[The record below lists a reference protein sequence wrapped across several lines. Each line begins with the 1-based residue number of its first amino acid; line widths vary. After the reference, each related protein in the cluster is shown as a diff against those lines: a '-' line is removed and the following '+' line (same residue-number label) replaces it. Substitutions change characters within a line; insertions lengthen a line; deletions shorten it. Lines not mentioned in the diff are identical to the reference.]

1 MSKQVC
7 LLFFL
12 VLILLASCSSQN
24 LEPALAFVIPESELP
39 LAEPGPYE
47 FSVMREIIYNDDDRN
62 GREVSIDI
70 YYPSTDGEPDLRG
83 APFPLIISSYKML
96 VFAPHLVS
104 HGFIAIGINY
114 FGDDEIGAEYY
125 QPLDYVFALNQL
137 ADNPPEVLEG
147 MIDTDHAGAWGY
159 SFDGRNSL
167 VLTGA
172 RLDPEY
178 YFEVCDNPGFND
190 IDYTGNL
197 NWICEPFENWDEFVE
212 GAGTA
217 ITESEDGLWQPITD
231 DRIIALMP
239 LSPDGEW
246 LFGSRG
252 FAAVDK
258 AVLLTEGQY
267 EAPFNE
273 AHYKAYED
281 LGTSEKVFI
290 TFVGKTHNMIFE
302 PDAQRIMQHLGIAF
316 FSYHLKGNEEY
327 EFYFSEEFI
336 SQVEGLAWGWYE
348 E

>member
-1 MSKQVC
+1 MAKYVFI
-7 LLFFL
+7 LLFVF
-12 VLILLASCSSQN
+12 ILFVGCSAQKT
-24 LEPALAFVIPESELP
+24 EPALPFEFPDADLP
-39 LAEPGPYE
+39 LAGPGPYE
-47 FSVMREIIYNDDDRN
+47 FSVMREIIYIDENRN

-70 YYPSTDGEPDLRG
+70 YHPSTDGEPDLRG

-96 VFAPHLVS
+96 VFAPHLAS

-114 FGDDEIGAEYY
+114 FGDDEIGVEYY

-178 YFEVCDNPGFND
+178 YFGVCENPGLNN
-190 IDYTGNL
+190 IDYKGNL
-197 NWICEPFENWDEFVE
+197 YWICDPYENWDEFVE
-212 GAGTA
+212 GAGSA

-246 LFGSRG
+246 LFGPRG

-281 LGTSEKVFI
+281 MSTSEKVFI

-302 PDAQRIMQHLGIAF
+302 PDAQKIMQHLGIAF
-316 FSYHLKGNEEY
+316 FSYHLKGYEEY
-327 EFYFSEEFI
+327 AYYFSEEFI